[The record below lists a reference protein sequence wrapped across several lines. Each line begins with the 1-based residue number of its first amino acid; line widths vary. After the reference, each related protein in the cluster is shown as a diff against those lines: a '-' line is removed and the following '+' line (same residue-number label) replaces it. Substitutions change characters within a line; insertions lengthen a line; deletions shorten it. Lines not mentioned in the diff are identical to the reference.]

1 MARYSGPV
9 CRICR
14 REGMKLF
21 LKGERCLSEKCAFE
35 RRPYPPGEHGRRRIK
50 PSEYQKQLREK
61 QKVKRTYGLLEKQFR
76 GYYKKAAQKKGI
88 TGENLLQMLE
98 TRFDD
103 IIYRSGFAH
112 SRPEARQF
120 VRHGHFTING
130 RRVNIPSYRLR
141 AGDVYGLAEKSKAA
155 DRVKEATG
163 SAAKGQIPEWL
174 SVDSKNLTGKV
185 NDLPTREQI
194 MMPVREQLIVE
205 LYSK

>member
-9 CRICR
+9 CKICR

-21 LKGERCLSEKCAFE
+21 LKGERCLSDKCAFE

-61 QKVKRTYGLLEKQFR
+61 QKVKRTYGLMEKQFH
-76 GYYKKAAQKKGI
+76 GYYKKAARKKGI
-88 TGENLLQMLE
+88 TGEHLMIMLE
-98 TRFDD
+98 PRFDD
-103 IIYRSGFAH
+103 VIYRSGFAF
-112 SRPEARQF
+112 SRPEARQL

-141 AGDVYGLAEKSKAA
+141 AGDIYAVGEKSKASE
-155 DRVKEATG
+155 RIKEAALAT
-163 SAAKGQIPEWL
+163 SKGEVPEWL
-174 SVDSKNLTGKV
+174 DVDAKNATGKV
-185 NDLPTREQI
+185 RDLPTREQI
-194 MMPVREQLIVE
+194 SMPVKEQLIVE

>member
-9 CRICR
+9 CRLCR

-21 LKGERCLSEKCAFE
+21 LKGERCLSDKCAFE

-50 PSEYQKQLREK
+50 QSEYQKQLREK
-61 QKVKRTYGLLEKQFR
+61 QKVKRTYGLMEKQFH

-103 IIYRSGFAH
+103 VIYRSGF
-112 SRPEARQF
+112 SRSRAEARQL
-120 VRHGHFTING
+120 VGHGHFTING

-141 AGDVYGLAEKSKAA
+141 AGDIYGVAEKSKAKE
-155 DRVKEATG
+155 RIKEA
-163 SAAKGQIPEWL
+163 AAAASKGVIPEWL
-174 SVDSKNLTGKV
+174 DVDSKNVTGKV
-185 NDLPTREQI
+185 RDLPTREQI
-194 MMPVREQLIVE
+194 AMPVKEQLIVE

>member
-9 CRICR
+9 CKICR

-21 LKGERCLSEKCAFE
+21 LKGERCLSDKCAYE

-50 PSEYQKQLREK
+50 QSEYQKQLREK
-61 QKVKRTYGLLEKQFR
+61 QKVKRTYGLMEKQFR

-88 TGENLLQMLE
+88 TGENLLRLLE

-103 IIYRSGFAH
+103 VIYRSGFAR
-112 SRPEARQF
+112 SRPEARQL

-141 AGDVYGLAEKSKAA
+141 PDDIYGVVEKSKAKELI
-155 DRVKEATG
+155 KEAATAT
-163 SAAKGQIPEWL
+163 SKGEIPEWL
-174 SVDSKNLTGKV
+174 DVDSKNATGKV
-185 NDLPTREQI
+185 RDLPTREQI
-194 MMPVREQLIVE
+194 AMPVKEQLIVE

>member
-1 MARYSGPV
+1 
-9 CRICR
+9 
-14 REGMKLF
+14 MKLF

-112 SRPEARQF
+112 SRPEARQL